1 MTRRYNPYDESIFLQ
16 QQAADAKLAMQHTLT
31 DMRDTALALSD
42 IPAWAQ
48 QYPWLTTGAACAAGF
63 VTSVVL
69 TSSPHRSAEANANT
83 SNPSSLTA
91 SLRSA
96 LFGFLR
102 STLLSAVASAVYAQT
117 QPPDPTG
124 PEMSD

>member
-1 MTRRYNPYDESIFLQ
+1 
-16 QQAADAKLAMQHTLT
+16 MQHTLT
-31 DMRDTALALSD
+31 EMRDTALALSD

-48 QYPWLTTGAACAAGF
+48 QYPWLTAGAACAAGF

-69 TSSPHRSAEANANT
+69 TSSHPQSAEANANI
-83 SNPSSLTA
+83 SSPSSLTA

-102 STLLSAVASAVYAQT
+102 STLMSAVAGALYAQT
-117 QPPDPTG
+117 QPSDTTDP
-124 PEMSD
+124 ERSDEP